1 MIDTTIYDNLLSTL
15 DTTIAQQKIEL
26 ERLMIEAKKEG
37 QDLVELENLKNLT
50 NSIQTALNNK
60 DLDALNKII
69 ADANNTKG

>member
-50 NSIQTALNNK
+50 NSIQIALNNK

>member
-15 DTTIAQQKIEL
+15 DTTIAQQKTEL

-37 QDLVELENLKNLT
+37 QNLVELENLKNLT